1 MRSSCTPLGRFCD
14 LSWPISSSRHAH
26 RGALGVGHDK
36 PESAVTINQNGRSRS
51 AGIAGHDK
59 PESPV
64 TTNRNDRSRSTRIPN
79 HHLPLRL
86 VVHLVDVIQAL
97 GAIEVLSMRMKPGRP
112 WDAGALRTPMVTALV
127 DRVLT
132 STTRWARY
140 GALLRRLYRWAT
152 EIEPRRTNRTSR
164 KASRWRR
171 STQAV
176 AGIGSH
182 RPARPRRPR
191 CSAERRRV
199 RGRDIA

>member
-1 MRSSCTPLGRFCD
+1 MVDVL
-14 LSWPISSSRHAH
+14 A
-26 RGALGVGHDK
+26 AVVGVK
-36 PESAVTINQNGRSRS
+36 PQDIERELHHHLLNDGQQV
-51 AGIAGHDK
+51 GIG
-59 PESPV
+59 
-64 TTNRNDRSRSTRIPN
+64 DRLDGD